1 MKDLNRKRKLR
12 HHPDPARLITS
23 ADRMEEVRIDK
34 YLWSIRVYKTRTD
47 ATDACK
53 GGKVRVNGSDIKPS
67 KSVKVG
73 DVIVARKGAVAYTYR
88 VLQLI
93 DKRQGAKLVPNYAE
107 NLTPPEE
114 LAKLRAPVETFFL
127 KRDRGAGRPTKKDR
141 RQMEDLWDNLSFDV
155 PDDIAEMI
163 ASDYDFED

>member
-1 MKDLNRKRKLR
+1 MDEL
-12 HHPDPARLITS
+12 
-23 ADRMEEVRIDK
+23 RIDK
-34 YLWSIRVYKTRTD
+34 YLWAIRVYKTRTE

-53 GGKVRVNGSDIKPS
+53 GGKVRINGADAKPS
-67 KSVKVG
+67 KGVKAG
-73 DVIVARKGAVAYTYR
+73 DPIVARTGAVVYTYK

-93 DKRQGAKLVPNYAE
+93 DRRQGAKLVPVYAE

-141 RQMEDLWDNLSFDV
+141 RQMEELWSNLSFDV
-155 PDDIAEMI
+155 PDDIAERF
-163 ASDYDFED
+163 ASDFGLDD

>member
-1 MKDLNRKRKLR
+1 
-12 HHPDPARLITS
+12 
-23 ADRMEEVRIDK
+23 MEEVRIDK
-34 YLWSIRVYKTRTD
+34 YLWAIRVYKTRTD

-53 GGKVRVNGSDIKPS
+53 GGKVRVNGADTKPS

-73 DVIVARKGAVAYTYR
+73 DTIVARKGAVVYTYK

-107 NLTPPEE
+107 NQTPQEE

-141 RQMEDLWDNLSFDV
+141 RQMEELWDSMDFDV
-155 PDDIAEMI
+155 PEDIAEMFF
-163 ASDYDFED
+163 DTED